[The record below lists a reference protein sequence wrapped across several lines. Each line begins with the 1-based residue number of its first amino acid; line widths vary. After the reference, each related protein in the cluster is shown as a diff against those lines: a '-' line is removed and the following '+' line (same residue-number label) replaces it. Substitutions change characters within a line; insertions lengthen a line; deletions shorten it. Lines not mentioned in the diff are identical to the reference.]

1 MVHGYAFYT
10 ALVVPVAAIL
20 FVNTVVL
27 ATVIQKLHQSGKYR
41 ASSISSGNSNKTP
54 MTETARVI
62 SEARITFTCNVLLGT
77 TWTFALLAVGKA
89 TLIFQWLFCVFN
101 SLQGFFI
108 FYFYTVRNQDVR
120 KAYLGKLKKGNTK
133 RVSLRK
139 LTPKKSIVLS
149 QGKLEDTIHKNKRG
163 NWFTFDIVVFW
174 NYVLY
179 ERLYSTY
186 YYHFMQ
192 IYLWIYL
199 FLDFCR
205 SFFIIFNF
213 F

>member
-1 MVHGYAFYT
+1 
-10 ALVVPVAAIL
+10 
-20 FVNTVVL
+20 
-27 ATVIQKLHQSGKYR
+27 
-41 ASSISSGNSNKTP
+41 

-163 NWFTFDIVVFW
+163 NWFTFDIVVF
-174 NYVLY
+174 
-179 ERLYSTY
+179 
-186 YYHFMQ
+186 
-192 IYLWIYL
+192 
-199 FLDFCR
+199 
-205 SFFIIFNF
+205 
-213 F
+213 